1 MDPVFS
7 KIQQGVWTVWMILAL
22 LLYFRLN
29 EFILLNHLH
38 DVPDLASK
46 EWSGSFKDI
55 MLASPLIFFLIIVY
69 FIGNKSLDLI
79 ISLIVGCYS
88 ILNVLILQY
97 FFYGLR
103 PLDTFVYNYPK
114 KEIFSAISS
123 SNQSVVLVFIQFLLP
138 ILLVLYFK
146 KKRIFF
152 NSILNV
158 KWILILSLIGI
169 SCLIVYKGKFFKHQ
183 ISMNK
188 SVFFFRNSFYYFLN
202 ESDELTNMVGI
213 GSQYQTIFPRPD
225 YISSSYPLLHKMD
238 TSNNMGKYFIHSDKT
253 PNICILIIEGL
264 GDKFISNYK
273 GINLMPFLDSL
284 KFQSLYWDRFFTVGE
299 RSFAA
304 VPSLTGSLPYGER
317 GFMFLDQLP
326 LHHTL
331 MNVLNPN
338 HYSSTYFIGQG
349 AWFHN
354 TDALFKYSN
363 AKCIFDKDSFDQRF
377 QKIIVGQDKFFWGYN
392 DKDLFE
398 QSIQVVKKQGFNTRL
413 DVYFTGSSHAP
424 FQIADE
430 STYRQRFMDLIPVN
444 SPYKLH
450 FEKYEKQYLSL
461 MFLDD
466 ALRNFIY
473 AYQNL
478 PEFNNTIF
486 ILTGDHPMTEIP
498 IENSLWRYHVPL
510 LMYSPLLKHPQT
522 FHEVASHLDLYETL
536 LSYLNREYAINI
548 PNYSAA
554 LGHKLLFEASYNDDK
569 TIAFMNDNREI
580 IDLFDNGKFLSNKSQ
595 LAKVDSSFNLIPFD
609 DVVVKD
615 SMINKLSCFQL
626 MCRYTCQ
633 FNKILPPKDYFNG
646 IGKNDFKVIFN
657 DSKNV
662 SNDEFVGLSKDIDV
676 SNQSILIQLDLE
688 LSNVMNSSCLFVVQA
703 VDSKDSTLYWEGL
716 QMKPGETRQTFSV
729 KIPSLPVQLGS
740 NKLKLYLWN
749 KDKLPCGYNHLD
761 IKLYQ

>member
-1 MDPVFS
+1 MDSVFS
-7 KIQQGVWTVWMILAL
+7 KIQQGVWTVWLILAL

-46 EWSGSFKDI
+46 EWSGSFKDVL
-55 MLASPLIFFLIIVY
+55 LASPLIFFLLIVY

-79 ISLIVGCYS
+79 IALIVGCYS
-88 ILNVLILQY
+88 ILNVIILQY

-103 PLDTFVYNYPK
+103 PLDTFVYSYPK

-123 SNQSVVLVFIQFLLP
+123 SNQSVILVLFQFLLP
-138 ILLVLYFK
+138 ILLILYFK
-146 KKRIFF
+146 KKRIFL
-152 NSILNV
+152 NSIVNV
-158 KWILILSLIGI
+158 KWILVLSLIGI
-169 SCLIVYKGKFFKHQ
+169 SFLIVYKGKLFKHQ

-188 SVFFFRNSFYYFLN
+188 SVFFYRNSFFYFLN
-202 ESDELTNMVGI
+202 GSDELTKMVGI
-213 GSQYQTIFPRPD
+213 GSQYQAIFPRPD
-225 YISSSYPLLHKMD
+225 YISNSYPLLHKMD
-238 TSNNMGKYFIHSDKT
+238 TSNTMGKYFIHSDKT

-326 LHHTL
+326 LHHNL

-338 HYSSTYFIGQG
+338 LYSSTYFIGQG

-363 AKCIFDKDSFDQRF
+363 AKCIFDKDSFDQ
-377 QKIIVGQDKFFWGYN
+377 
-392 DKDLFE
+392 
-398 QSIQVVKKQGFNTRL
+398 KQGFNTRL

-430 STYRQRFMDLIPVN
+430 STYQQRFMDLIPVN

-450 FEKYEKQYLSL
+450 FEKYKPQYLSL

-473 AYQNL
+473 AYQQL
-478 PEFNNTIF
+478 PEFANTIF

-510 LMYSPLLKHPQT
+510 LMYSPLLKQPQT
-522 FHEVASHLDLYETL
+522 FHEVGSVICLAIMVLI
-536 LSYLNREYAINI
+536 YLKIVPQLVIN
-548 PNYSAA
+548 Y
-554 LGHKLLFEASYNDDK
+554 
-569 TIAFMNDNREI
+569 
-580 IDLFDNGKFLSNKSQ
+580 FLS
-595 LAKVDSSFNLIPFD
+595 PG
-609 DVVVKD
+609 
-615 SMINKLSCFQL
+615 
-626 MCRYTCQ
+626 T
-633 FNKILPPKDYFNG
+633 KI
-646 IGKNDFKVIFN
+646 
-657 DSKNV
+657 
-662 SNDEFVGLSKDIDV
+662 
-676 SNQSILIQLDLE
+676 
-688 LSNVMNSSCLFVVQA
+688 
-703 VDSKDSTLYWEGL
+703 
-716 QMKPGETRQTFSV
+716 
-729 KIPSLPVQLGS
+729 
-740 NKLKLYLWN
+740 
-749 KDKLPCGYNHLD
+749 
-761 IKLYQ
+761 IKQ